1 MELHQLRYFLAVA
14 RFRSFTRAAEHAH
27 VAQPSLSQQ
36 IRKLEHELG
45 SPLFDR
51 LGKTIRLT
59 SLGER
64 FQNHARRILAD
75 LEGARREVDEM
86 LGAGH
91 GEVSAGIIPT
101 LAPFVLPRAL
111 SLCANSFPQIAV
123 SIREELTD
131 SLLHYLSEG
140 ELDLALMGRPG
151 KRKELIAEPLFEDR
165 MLLAVPL
172 RHRLWRRRRS
182 YVAFHEVAKEPFLLL
197 KDGHCFREDVL
208 RVCQRSRLNPNV
220 VFEGGQLDTLVAMV
234 AAGAG
239 VTLLPEIARDH
250 YRNAGV
256 GLLEF
261 QPPSPTR
268 VIAVVRPRHKFL
280 TSSAQAFIEV
290 IKKITRPPSQIGV

>member
-14 RFRSFTRAAEHAH
+14 RFRSFTRAAEHQH

-36 IRKLEHELG
+36 IRKLEEELG

-51 LGKTIRLT
+51 LGKTVTLT

-64 FQNHARRILAD
+64 FQTHARRILED
-75 LEGARREVDEM
+75 LEGARREVDEL
-86 LGAGH
+86 LGAGR
-91 GEVSAGIIPT
+91 GEVSAGVIPT

-111 SLCANSFPQIAV
+111 SLCANSYPQIV
-123 SIREELTD
+123 VNIREELSD
-131 SLLHYLSEG
+131 SLLHYLCEG

-151 KRKELIAEPLFEDR
+151 KGKELIAEPLFEDR

-172 RHRLWRRRRS
+172 RHRLWRKRPR

-234 AAGAG
+234 AGGAG

-268 VIAVVRPRHKFL
+268 TIAIVRPRHKFL

-290 IKKITRPPSQIGV
+290 IKKTVRAPS

>member
-64 FQNHARRILAD
+64 FQKHARRILED

-91 GEVSAGIIPT
+91 GEVSVGVIPT
-101 LAPFVLPRAL
+101 LAPFVLPRVL

-123 SIREELTD
+123 SIREELTE
-131 SLLHYLSEG
+131 SLLHYLSQG

-151 KRKELIAEPLFEDR
+151 KRKELITEPLFEDR

-172 RHRLWRRRRS
+172 RHRLWRRRPS
-182 YVAFHEVAKEPFLLL
+182 YVAFREVAKEPFLLL
-197 KDGHCFREDVL
+197 KDGHCFHEDVL

-239 VTLLPEIARDH
+239 VTLLPEIARAH

-290 IKKITRPPSQIGV
+290 IKKVTRLPSC

>member
-14 RFRSFTRAAEHAH
+14 RFRSFTRAAQHEH

-36 IRKLEHELG
+36 IRKLEDELG

-59 SLGER
+59 SLGEH
-64 FQNHARRILAD
+64 FQKHAWRILED
-75 LEGARREVDEM
+75 LEGARREINEI

-91 GEVSAGIIPT
+91 GEVSAGVIPT

-111 SLCANSFPQIAV
+111 SLCANSFPQIVV

-131 SLLHYLSEG
+131 SLLHSLSQG
-140 ELDLALMGRPG
+140 ELDLALMGTPG
-151 KRKELIAEPLFEDR
+151 KGMELIAEPLFEDR

-172 RHRLWRRRRS
+172 RHPLWRRRPS
-182 YVAFHEVAKEPFLLL
+182 YVAFSEVAKEPFLLL

-220 VFEGGQLDTLVAMV
+220 IFEGGQLDTLVAMV

-261 QPPSPTR
+261 LPPSPTR
-268 VIAVVRPRHKFL
+268 TIVVVRPRHKFL

-290 IKKITRPPSQIGV
+290 IKKTTRPPS

>member
-1 MELHQLRYFLAVA
+1 
-14 RFRSFTRAAEHAH
+14 
-27 VAQPSLSQQ
+27 
-36 IRKLEHELG
+36 
-45 SPLFDR
+45 
-51 LGKTIRLT
+51 
-59 SLGER
+59 
-64 FQNHARRILAD
+64 
-75 LEGARREVDEM
+75 
-86 LGAGH
+86 
-91 GEVSAGIIPT
+91 
-101 LAPFVLPRAL
+101 
-111 SLCANSFPQIAV
+111 
-123 SIREELTD
+123 
-131 SLLHYLSEG
+131 
-140 ELDLALMGRPG
+140 
-151 KRKELIAEPLFEDR
+151 

-172 RHRLWRRRRS
+172 RHRLWRRRPS
-182 YVAFHEVAKEPFLLL
+182 HVAFREVAKEPFLLL

-268 VIAVVRPRHKFL
+268 TIAVVRPRHKFL

-290 IKKITRPPSQIGV
+290 IKKTTKPPS